1 LQIRFTFFEL
11 NGIKRHPISMEN
23 SAITG
28 PKMGRPRAFDEEAAL
43 DAAMCVF
50 WEKGYEGTSLDDL
63 TEAMQIN
70 RSSLYSTFVDKENLF
85 RRVIE
90 RYQAGPLSYIHQALH
105 QPTARAAVENLL
117 RSTVRFLND
126 ASHPRGCL
134 SLQGGMACGTGN
146 EEVNQAML
154 DWRNQGLL
162 FIQKRMQRAKAEGDL
177 AKDVDP
183 KDLARLVVILL
194 NGLSVQAVNGATVA
208 EMNRAVELAIKSL
221 PL

>member
-1 LQIRFTFFEL
+1 
-11 NGIKRHPISMEN
+11 MEKA
-23 SAITG
+23 SANCAR
-28 PKMGRPRAFDEEAAL
+28 MGRPREFDEEAAL

-70 RSSLYSTFVDKENLF
+70 RSSLYSTFVDKESLF

-90 RYQAGPLSYIHQALH
+90 RYQAGPLSFVHQALH
-105 QPTARAAVENLL
+105 QPTARAAVENLM

-126 ASHPRGCL
+126 GSHPRGCL
-134 SLQGGMACGTGN
+134 SLQGGMACGSGN

-162 FIQKRMQRAKAEGDL
+162 YIQKRLQRAKAEGDL
-177 AKDVDP
+177 ANDVDP

-208 EMNRAVELAIKSL
+208 EMNRAVELALKSL

>member
-1 LQIRFTFFEL
+1 
-11 NGIKRHPISMEN
+11 MEK
-23 SAITG
+23 SKDACAR
-28 PKMGRPRAFDEEAAL
+28 MGRPREFDEEAAL

-85 RRVIE
+85 RRVIG
-90 RYQAGPLSYIHQALH
+90 RYQAGPLSFIHQALH
-105 QPTARAAVENLL
+105 RPTARAVVEDLL
-117 RSTVRFLND
+117 RLTVRFLND
-126 ASHPRGCL
+126 GSHPRGCL
-134 SLQGGMACGTGN
+134 SLQGGMACGSGN

-208 EMNRAVELAIKSL
+208 EMNRAVELALKSL

>member
-1 LQIRFTFFEL
+1 
-11 NGIKRHPISMEN
+11 MEKA
-23 SAITG
+23 SANCAR
-28 PKMGRPRAFDEEAAL
+28 MGRPREFDEEAAL

-70 RSSLYSTFVDKENLF
+70 RSSLYSTFVDKESLF

-90 RYQAGPLSYIHQALH
+90 RYQAGPLSFVHQALH
-105 QPTARAAVENLL
+105 QPTARAAVENLM

-126 ASHPRGCL
+126 GSHPRGCL
-134 SLQGGMACGTGN
+134 SLQGGMACGSGN

-162 FIQKRMQRAKAEGDL
+162 YIQKRLQRAKAEGDL
-177 AKDVDP
+177 ANDVDP

-194 NGLSVQAVNGATVA
+194 NGLSVQAVNGATVP
-208 EMNRAVELAIKSL
+208 EMNRAVELALKSL

>member
-1 LQIRFTFFEL
+1 MS
-11 NGIKRHPISMEN
+11 PSY
-23 SAITG
+23 A
-28 PKMGRPRAFDEEAAL
+28 KMGRPREFDEDAAL

-70 RSSLYSTFVDKENLF
+70 RSSLYSTFVDKESLF

-90 RYQAGPLSYIHQALH
+90 RYQAGPLSFIHQALH
-105 QPTARAAVENLL
+105 QPTARGVVENLL

-126 ASHPRGCL
+126 GSHPRGCL
-134 SLQGGMACGTGN
+134 SLQGGMACGSGN
-146 EEVNQAML
+146 EEVNQALL

-162 FIQKRMQRAKAEGDL
+162 YIQKRMQRAKAEGDL

-208 EMNRAVELAIKSL
+208 EMNRAVELALRSL

>member
-1 LQIRFTFFEL
+1 
-11 NGIKRHPISMEN
+11 MEKA
-23 SAITG
+23 SANCA
-28 PKMGRPRAFDEEAAL
+28 KMGRPREFDEDAAL

-70 RSSLYSTFVDKENLF
+70 RSSLYSTFVDKESLF

-90 RYQAGPLSYIHQALH
+90 LYQAGPLSFIHQALH
-105 QPTARAAVENLL
+105 QPTARAVVENLL

-126 ASHPRGCL
+126 GSHPRGCL
-134 SLQGGMACGTGN
+134 SLQGGMACGSGN

-162 FIQKRMQRAKAEGDL
+162 YIQKRMQRAKAEGDL
-177 AKDVDP
+177 ANDVDP

-208 EMNRAVELAIKSL
+208 EMNRAVELALKSL
-221 PL
+221 PV

>member
-1 LQIRFTFFEL
+1 
-11 NGIKRHPISMEN
+11 MED

-28 PKMGRPRAFDEEAAL
+28 SRIGRPREFDEEAAL

-90 RYQAGPLSYIHQALH
+90 RYQAGPLSFIHQALH
-105 QPTARAAVENLL
+105 QPTARAVVEKLL

-126 ASHPRGCL
+126 GSHPRGCL
-134 SLQGGMACGTGN
+134 SLQGGMACGSGN
-146 EEVNQAML
+146 EQVTQTLL
-154 DWRNQGLL
+154 DWRNQGLF
-162 FIQKRMQRAKAEGDL
+162 FIQKRLQRAKAEGDL

-194 NGLSVQAVNGATVA
+194 NGLSVQAVNGATTA
-208 EMNRAVELAIKSL
+208 EMNRTVELALKSL